1 MFETSVGAATDAASV
16 AYLRPETAQGIFLNF
31 KNALATSRQKIPF
44 GIAQIGKA
52 FRNEITP
59 RNFIFRSRE
68 FEQMEVEYFIP
79 PGDEDVWQ
87 PFHEMWKQESK
98 EFLLSVGVRED
109 LMGWDVHEGDD
120 LAHYARA
127 CTDVTFKF
135 PFGVQELMGIAARG
149 NYDLTQHSDGS
160 GKNLEYYDE
169 QTKER
174 YIPHCIEP
182 SLGVDRLILAIIC
195 SAYAE
200 DEVGGEK
207 RNFLKFH
214 PSIAPVKVSVLPL
227 VKNKE
232 ALVSVARELF
242 EKLQM
247 RWNVQWDAAGAIGRR
262 YRRADEIGTPFCI
275 TVDFDTIEKDN
286 AVTIRDR
293 DTTEQV
299 RIPMDEVMQYLSKQ
313 IDGY

>member
-207 RNFLKFH
+207 RNLLKFH